1 MVSLISIEDPAE
13 IEFLKDL
20 IFRHAEYT
28 GSKRAAAIL
37 LSWDEFVSAIVR
49 VMPNDYRRALEGR
62 NPNNNEPHLEMTAF
76 ELNAHEIVRAA
87 GN

>member
-1 MVSLISIEDPAE
+1 MVSLVSIDDPAE
-13 IEFLKDL
+13 MEFVKVL

-37 LSWDEFVSAIVR
+37 LAWDEFVSAIVR
-49 VMPNDYRRALEGR
+49 VMPNDYKRALETR
-62 NPNNNEPHLEMTAF
+62 SRSANEPHLEMTAF
-76 ELNAHEIVRAA
+76 ELNAQETVRAA

>member
-1 MVSLISIEDPAE
+1 MVSLISIDDPAE
-13 IEFLKDL
+13 MEFVKDL

-37 LSWDEFVSAIVR
+37 LAWDEFVSAIVR
-49 VMPNDYRRALEGR
+49 VMPNDYRRALEASNRG
-62 NPNNNEPHLEMTAF
+62 NNESHLEMTAF
-76 ELNAHEIVRAA
+76 ELNTQETVRAA